1 MRGLDATMRAMNAR
15 KYLFPVIAILLL
27 VVAWRSYGW
36 AGVALV
42 VSAGVMVVLIQFNRA
57 MGVLRRAADR
67 PVGTVGSAVML
78 NAKLKPRLNLM
89 RVVAMTGAIG
99 EPRSPKETQPEIFR
113 WTDESGSWVDA
124 TFVAGRLAE
133 WSLVRPTTADEAEE
147 AQADTSSSDA
157 IKPGAAD
164 ALRPPV

>member
-1 MRGLDATMRAMNAR
+1 MRAMNAR
-15 KYLFPVIAILLL
+15 KYLFPVVAILLL

-42 VSAGVMVVLIQFNRA
+42 VSAGVMVVLLQFNRA
-57 MGVLRRAADR
+57 MGVLRRAAER

-78 NAKLKPRLNLM
+78 NARLKPRINLM

-99 EPRSPKETQPEIFR
+99 EPRSPKDTQPEVFR

-124 TFVAGRLAE
+124 TFVAGRLTE
-133 WSLVRPTTADEAEE
+133 WSLVRPTSADEAEQ
-147 AQADTSSSDA
+147 AQADTPSSDA